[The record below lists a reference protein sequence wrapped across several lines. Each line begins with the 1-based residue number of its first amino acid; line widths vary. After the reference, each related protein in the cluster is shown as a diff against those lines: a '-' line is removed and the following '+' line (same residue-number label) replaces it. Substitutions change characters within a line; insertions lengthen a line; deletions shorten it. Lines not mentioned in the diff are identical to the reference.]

1 MQRSNGSRIGKH
13 RWIVL
18 VTAGLAVVALMAA
31 VAAACG
37 GDDGMGGMNHDM
49 NGMDSTD
56 TGAMDMSDDDMNG
69 TSGGDMGAM
78 PGMEP
83 IPDAGV
89 PAATESQGALPL
101 SYALD
106 GDVKVFALTARPVR
120 WKLTGDVTMT
130 AWTYNG
136 TIPGPMIRV
145 TEGDK
150 VRVTVKNELPEATSI
165 HWHGIPV
172 PNAMDGVPPFT
183 QTAIET
189 GQSFT
194 YEFTASPAGS
204 FMYHSHVE
212 TDKQI
217 PLGLYAPFII
227 EPKDAS
233 TARLSVDKVLMLS
246 EVRIGA
252 DGKTY
257 AAMPMAGAE
266 PNYFTINGKSFPD
279 TEKIQVKRGE
289 VVRLRLENVGQLTH
303 PMHLHGSFFK
313 VVATDGNPV
322 PEGAQ
327 LTKDTIAV
335 NPGERYDVE
344 FVADNPGTWVL
355 HCHVLHHVTN
365 DNVEPGGLITVIE
378 VS

>member
-1 MQRSNGSRIGKH
+1 MNNYAPGRKSTAARWALLSVAALAIGAAT
-13 RWIVL
+13 
-18 VTAGLAVVALMAA
+18 VTATG
-31 VAAACG
+31 CRE
-37 GDDGMGGMNHDM
+37 DSGMGGMQHDM
-49 NGMDSTD
+49 NQMSGDQMPPMEMDDSAMSNMSGMD
-56 TGAMDMSDDDMNG
+56 A
-69 TSGGDMGAM
+69 
-78 PGMEP
+78 
-83 IPDAGV
+83 IPDDGV
-89 PAATESQGALPL
+89 PDATQPQGAQPLPF
-101 SYALD
+101 ALE
-106 GDVKVFALTARPVR
+106 GDVKVFNLTAAPVR

-130 AWTYNG
+130 AWAYNG
-136 TIPGPMIRV
+136 TVPGPMIRV
-145 TEGDK
+145 EEGER
-150 VRVTVKNELPEATSI
+150 VRINVKNELPEATSI

-172 PNAMDGVPPFT
+172 PNGMDGVPPFT
-183 QTAIET
+183 QSAIEP

-227 EPKDAS
+227 DSKAAS
-233 TARLSVDKVLMLS
+233 GTPPAVDKVLMLG

-257 AAMPMAGAE
+257 PAMPMAGAE
-266 PNYFTINGKSFPD
+266 PNYFTVNGKAFPD
-279 TEKIQVKRGE
+279 TERIEVKRGE
-289 VVRLRLENVGQLTH
+289 VVRLRLENVGQFTH

-313 VVATDGNPV
+313 VVATDGNSV
-322 PEGAQ
+322 PAAVQ

-335 NPGERYDVE
+335 NPGERYDIE

-378 VS
+378 VT

>member
-1 MQRSNGSRIGKH
+1 MNLHRSAWTPWDGR
-13 RWIVL
+13 RFFFT
-18 VTAGLAVVALMAA
+18 VTAFALLALVVVVAG
-31 VAAACG
+31 ACS
-37 GDDGMGGMNHDM
+37 GDDGMGGMGHDM
-49 NGMDSTD
+49 DKMDNMD
-56 TGAMDMSDDDMNG
+56 MGDMDMSGDMGGMN
-69 TSGGDMGAM
+69 GGDMGAM
-78 PGMEP
+78 AGMEP

-89 PAATESQGALPL
+89 PNATESQGAQPL
-101 SYALD
+101 SYTLD
-106 GDVKVFALTARPVR
+106 GNVKVFALTAKPVR
-120 WKLTGDVTMT
+120 WKLTGDVMMT

-136 TIPGPMIRV
+136 TLPGPMIRV
-145 TEGDK
+145 TDGDK
-150 VRVTVKNELPEATSI
+150 VRINVKNELPEATSI

-183 QTAIET
+183 QAAIEP

-227 EPKDAS
+227 EPKDAPAS
-233 TARLSVDKVLMLS
+233 PPAVDKVLMLS
-246 EVRIGA
+246 EVRIGP

-257 AAMPMAGAE
+257 PAMPMAGAE

-289 VVRLRLENVGQLTH
+289 VVRLRLENVGQFTH
-303 PMHLHGSFFK
+303 PMHLHGAFFK

-322 PEGAQ
+322 PEAAQ

-335 NPGERYDVE
+335 NPGERYDIE
-344 FVADNPGTWVL
+344 FVADNAGTWVL

-365 DNVEPGGLITVIE
+365 DNIEPGGLITVIE